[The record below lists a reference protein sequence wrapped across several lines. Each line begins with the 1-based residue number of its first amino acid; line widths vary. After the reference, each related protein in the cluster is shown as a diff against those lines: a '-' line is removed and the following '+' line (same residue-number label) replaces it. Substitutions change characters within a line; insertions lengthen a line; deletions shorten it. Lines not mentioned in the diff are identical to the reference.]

1 MFWFLFHIRATMFT
15 SHSFIYV
22 FFILFC
28 LDSFYGYLRLTHF
41 FGHSHTRVLAHKCIW
56 RCSWTVKPG
65 IRFFP
70 CMQRKKNRPCW
81 CCWIKKED
89 IYRVSIIY
97 KTNLSLIMSTS
108 SRIYWKNFWYFL
120 SFLFL
125 SWKLIFV
132 TASQYKIWHPLT
144 SLLILFTS
152 TKKQAATTVAA
163 SNPLS
168 NAFCICY
175 SHCGVRVYRYQLPL
189 VCDIR
194 SHKREDRENKI
205 SRNGKNSSTYTQMN
219 HLLWNCYLTDSLRIA
234 HMMFV
239 VYNNTFINN

>member
-1 MFWFLFHIRATMFT
+1 MTLLLNGQTGNQIFSPA
-15 SHSFIYV
+15 
-22 FFILFC
+22 C
-28 LDSFYGYLRLTHF
+28 NE
-41 FGHSHTRVLAHKCIW
+41 
-56 RCSWTVKPG
+56 
-65 IRFFP
+65 
-70 CMQRKKNRPCW
+70 KKNRPCW
-81 CCWIKKED
+81 WCWIKKED
-89 IYRVSIIY
+89 IYRVIIIY

-108 SRIYWKNFWYFL
+108 FRIYWKNFWYFL

-168 NAFCICY
+168 NASFCICY

-194 SHKREDRENKI
+194 SHKREDRKNKN
-205 SRNGKNSSTYTQMN
+205 SRNGKNSSTYIHSNESSLMK
-219 HLLWNCYLTDSLRIA
+219 LLFNGFITYCSNDVCCVQQY
-234 HMMFV
+234 
-239 VYNNTFINN
+239 VYN